1 MSAND
6 EGYVMNW
13 DDANY
18 TEKADKLEVGAINR
32 YLRIPGSRHAIAAL
46 RSRAEER

>member
-13 DDANY
+13 
-18 TEKADKLEVGAINR
+18 VV
-32 YLRIPGSRHAIAAL
+32 AAL
-46 RSRAEER
+46 RSRAEGRQLCLK